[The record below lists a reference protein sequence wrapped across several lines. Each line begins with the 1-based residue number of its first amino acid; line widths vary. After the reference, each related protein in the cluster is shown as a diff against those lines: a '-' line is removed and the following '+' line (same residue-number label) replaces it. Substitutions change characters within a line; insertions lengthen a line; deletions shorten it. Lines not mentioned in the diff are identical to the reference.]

1 MDKES
6 KLEEEILAS
15 FERGEWQLVPKNKS
29 EIARFAAMA
38 SASLAKDKRVN
49 IRISSRDLEDIQAKA
64 AEEAIPY
71 QTLMASVPHK
81 YVTGRL
87 LEPQASRPS
96 SSSGTRKSGAKR

>member
-15 FERGEWQLVPKNKS
+15 FERGEWQPSRKGKS
-29 EIARFAAMA
+29 DIARYVTMA
-38 SASLAKDKRVN
+38 SASLVKDKRVN

-71 QTLMASVPHK
+71 QTLMASVLHK

-87 LEPQASRPS
+87 VEPSPTPS
-96 SSSGTRKSGAKR
+96 SDATRSRRRIP

>member
-1 MDKES
+1 MDKEK

-15 FERGEWQLVPKNKS
+15 FERGEWQPVKKSKS

-38 SASLAKDKRVN
+38 STSLAKNKRVN
-49 IRISSRDLEDIQAKA
+49 IRISSRDLDDLQAKA

-71 QTLMASVPHK
+71 QTLMSSVLHK

-87 LEPQASRPS
+87 VEPQTSLTPR
-96 SSSGTRKSGAKR
+96 SSGTRQKRRAP